1 MPMLIAMAAPFI
13 PRPPIARVLTELI
26 GIQEAAQG
34 HAPAFA

>member
-13 PRPPIARVLTELI
+13 TRLPIARVLAKLI